1 MNYWLEVV
9 GAQTNLPETLQVAIA
24 LILGMITFLSF
35 VLVVGLSY
43 LQIPKA
49 LGSLN
54 HSFSSIETRK
64 IYQNV
69 VAPHQS
75 WLNWIIIATV
85 ADIIILSIPAPNWLG
100 FFEFSISL
108 LIALNVVFLGFT
120 LLKEVFDNYLLGA
133 ALENENKIN
142 SELLVLAKFICNSL
156 IVLIV
161 IFLFAQ
167 THQINVLGLIASLG
181 VGGVAIA
188 FASQK
193 VIEQI
198 LWSVVIYIDRPFT
211 IDDYIHLPDGTIGRV
226 ESIGWRSTKIR
237 LSGKNTLVII
247 PNSQLAQTKIE
258 NMTRAKR
265 LISVVNLTFFRKM
278 SDEQKAL
285 TYQLILESTK
295 DILGIDHRLTQ
306 ITFEDLADAS
316 NQNYVQAQLI
326 FYILGAAESSM
337 ELRRN
342 LLEIA
347 RENIVERLQ
356 DYGLDFNFEENI
368 LDIAQPMNI

>member
-1 MNYWLEVV
+1 MNYWLQVV
-9 GAQTNLPETLQVAIA
+9 AIQTNLPETLQVGIA
-24 LILGMITFLSF
+24 LLLGMITFLSF
-35 VLVVGLSY
+35 LLVIGLSY
-43 LQIPKA
+43 LKIPKA

-54 HSFSSIETRK
+54 HRFSSIETRE

-75 WLNWIIIATV
+75 WLNWIIIVTV
-85 ADIIILSIPAPNWLG
+85 ADIIILSLPAPNWLG

-108 LIALNVVFLGFT
+108 LIALNAIFLGFT

-133 ALENENKIN
+133 ALENKNKIN

-156 IVLIV
+156 VVLIV

-237 LSGKNTLVII
+237 LSGKSIPEGKVRQNWTTFSSPGFGIANFSFLAGKTSYLLITKLGLLTIKMLVLPRLSNFVQFHWTPSII
-247 PNSQLAQTKIE
+247 RGS
-258 NMTRAKR
+258 
-265 LISVVNLTFFRKM
+265 
-278 SDEQKAL
+278 
-285 TYQLILESTK
+285 
-295 DILGIDHRLTQ
+295 
-306 ITFEDLADAS
+306 
-316 NQNYVQAQLI
+316 
-326 FYILGAAESSM
+326 
-337 ELRRN
+337 
-342 LLEIA
+342 
-347 RENIVERLQ
+347 REK
-356 DYGLDFNFEENI
+356 
-368 LDIAQPMNI
+368 